1 MALKMVALVV
11 YELFLLPQLTYLLY
25 IQIYKLLLECFRLGF
40 VPNGNRIYFENRS
53 QPPYFIP
60 SVYEYYQSTD
70 DFDFVKSL
78 LPILEQEYSFWM
90 SNRTV
95 EVQKPGSEEMHLL
108 NRYDVFMGKPRYL

>member
-1 MALKMVALVV
+1 MTVLVV
-11 YELFLLPQLTYLLY
+11 FLHLNQCVIPLSTCMETYSSC
-25 IQIYKLLLECFRLGF
+25 QIYKLFLACFRLGF
-40 VPNGNRIYFENRS
+40 IPNGNRIYYENRS

-60 SVYEYYQSTD
+60 SVFEYYQSTG

-78 LPILEQEYSFWM
+78 LPTLEQEYSFWM

-108 NRYDVFMGKPRYL
+108 NRYDVFMGKPR